1 MIEVRNLGKEYVLA
15 TGLKALLRSAEL
27 QTLRAV
33 DDVSFDIAEGEVL
46 GLVGESGCGKSTTG
60 RMLVG
65 LDEPTRGSISF
76 DRDDATT
83 LRQTD
88 RKAFHRRAQ
97 MIFQDPYGSLN
108 PQHTIGEIVTRP
120 LVYQGESDTARLR
133 EIAADI
139 LQQVGL
145 APAEH
150 FIDKFPHQIS
160 GGQRQR
166 VCIARAIVLEPTFL
180 VADEPIS
187 MLDVSIKW
195 GIIRLLKR
203 LVRERGISLLYI
215 THDLATVG
223 AICDRI
229 AIMYLGRIVE
239 TGPVTEVLQAPRHPY
254 TAALVSAVPN
264 ATPDAELSQPAIKGA
279 IPDALH
285 RPSGCRFAPRCPRAS
300 RQCEENDPST
310 TFDGAHG
317 FACFH
322 ELGGQ
327 PAPASSLASA

>member
-15 TGLKALLRSAEL
+15 TGLRALLRSSAAHR
-27 QTLRAV
+27 LRAV
-33 DDVSFDIAEGEVL
+33 DDASFEIARGEVL

-60 RMLVG
+60 RLLVG
-65 LDEPTRGSISF
+65 LEEPTRGSILING
-76 DRDDATT
+76 DDAAT
-83 LRQTD
+83 LRHRD

-108 PQHTIGEIVTRP
+108 PQHTISEIVTRP
-120 LVYQGESDTARLR
+120 LVYQGEPDSARLR
-133 EIAADI
+133 DLAADI

-145 APAEH
+145 APAGH
-150 FIDKFPHQIS
+150 YLDKFPHQLS

-239 TGPVTEVLQAPRHPY
+239 TGPVTEVLQAPQHPY
-254 TAALVSAVPN
+254 TAALVSAVPS
-264 ATPDAELSQPAIKGA
+264 ATPGTEPSQPAIRGA

-300 RQCEENDPST
+300 GQCRETDPPMSLAA
-310 TFDGAHG
+310 AHG

-322 ELGGQ
+322 PLGSRPG
-327 PAPASSLASA
+327 ATRALVDA